1 MLTGG
6 DNLQTLVLAMA
17 DTGEQDVLRSPHSA
31 ALVLAPSLRAGKAV
45 QRPKLQLV
53 VVGGGG
59 EDWGGLFFGEGAE
72 SRDRKRFLEGV

>member
-1 MLTGG
+1 
-6 DNLQTLVLAMA
+6 MA

-31 ALVLAPSLRAGKAV
+31 VLVLASSLRAGKAV

-59 EDWGGLFFGEGAE
+59 GREGLGGGLFFGEGAV